1 MVNIFA
7 KDNFLQLNIN
17 KCEIIPF
24 SHTNKSGQQP
34 HCEVDGSIIPVRPE
48 AKCLGYWW
56 RNDLFASKSVSE
68 NIGKAR
74 RSFFLYGNIGAFQGD
89 LNPLSTRSI
98 IETCTLPVLLSGCEN
113 WILSKK
119 CYEDLESFIGELA
132 KRGLKWP
139 RHFSNTAALV
149 TLDLHS
155 AKSYLLQRKL
165 TFLRRLLISDSLD
178 SNNIGVA
185 AMKSLSDDP
194 ESLCLV
200 KECRELES
208 YYNTTEILR
217 DADSIFPTVMKKDI
231 RKIDK
236 DHVLEK
242 CVLKAPLIAQ
252 VVSAGGSWPKLWDA
266 ALHLGSKHL
275 QGLQNLT
282 KLMAHHGRGSKP
294 CPLCDASTLPL
305 LDHVLNQHHN
315 DLGLSC
321 ISESPLSTDELMS
334 LLVNCDIRFVYK
346 FWIF

>member
-1 MVNIFA
+1 M
-7 KDNFLQLNIN
+7 
-17 KCEIIPF
+17 E
-24 SHTNKSGQQP
+24 
-34 HCEVDGSIIPVRPE
+34 
-48 AKCLGYWW
+48 
-56 RNDLFASKSVSE
+56 DLFASKSVSE

-74 RSFFLYGNIGAFQGD
+74 RSFFLYGSIGAFQGD
-89 LNPLSTRSI
+89 LNPRSTRSI

-149 TLDLHS
+149 TLDLHI

-208 YYNTTEILR
+208 YYNTTFTTEILR

-242 CVLKAPLIAQ
+242 CVLKAPLNAQ

-305 LDHVLNQHHN
+305 LDQINITM
-315 DLGLSC
+315 
-321 ISESPLSTDELMS
+321 ISAFHAFLS
-334 LLVNCDIRFVYK
+334 LLCLQTS
-346 FWIF
+346 